1 MQKNMGPVVHAA
13 IAALIAAPA
22 AAVAQQESA
31 EQEIVRLEREMTDWQ
46 AASHGKDP
54 MPHGRLFAEDW
65 SGVDS
70 RGTRFN
76 KEQGLVLVE
85 RSAFTAF
92 VLDNLRA
99 RVYGDAAVATGRVT
113 FSGTFAFVQ
122 YTDRRSVF
130 TNTWIR
136 KDGRWQQVASYF
148 TSVVAP

>member
-1 MQKNMGPVVHAA
+1 
-13 IAALIAAPA
+13 
-22 AAVAQQESA
+22 
-31 EQEIVRLEREMTDWQ
+31 
-46 AASHGKDP
+46 